1 MHSCTVNG
9 SEYEAQSGL
18 KTWGEL
24 LEALEQGDGPARAI
38 VTAVRFGGVDQPSF
52 REPSVLAR
60 DLRFA
65 ALVAVETCGAHEI
78 ITSAVQSAL
87 DGLQPISDAAR
98 STADLFRQHD
108 LPAAHA
114 SLAELVT
121 TLQTLASLTAA
132 VANAASGP
140 AEAGHYESA
149 PAESAPAES
158 APAEPRSGRLQPAF
172 NELSSTFLNSVGCS
186 LESLITAATG
196 EDWISVADVLE
207 YEIAEELPRWQD
219 VLRTIG
225 RANAAPNPASAES
238 SNHRMRYAS

>member
-9 SEYEAQSGL
+9 SEYEAKSGL

-24 LEALEQGDGPARAI
+24 LEALEQGDGPGRAI

-52 REPSVLAR
+52 REPGVLAR

-65 ALVAVETCGAHEI
+65 APVEVETCGAHAI
-78 ITSAVQSAL
+78 IASAVQSAL

-114 SLAELVT
+114 ALVELVT

-132 VANAASGP
+132 VANADSAVGARMP
-140 AEAGHYESA
+140 ALND
-149 PAESAPAES
+149 P
-158 APAEPRSGRLQPAF
+158 
-172 NELSSTFLNSVGCS
+172 SSTFLNGVGSS

-219 VLRTIG
+219 VLHTIG

-238 SNHRMRYAS
+238 SNLRMRYAS